1 MAKTRSR
8 RGARRNL
15 TRRGG
20 GKGNRGMEV
29 EKPKLHSVKAKSM
42 KHGAKIHT
50 VIKKK
55 GSLGVTGANI
65 AFDKKQRAEEKAK
78 KYLQKYRVAK
88 GKAEEYLQN
97 FRASESKAQEYLEKY
112 RAALA
117 TAAAAATEAEEDEDD
132 DEEEDEEEEEEE
144 DEGGK
149 KPFIPYVPN
158 GLDNGMKN
166 LLNALE
172 ENAGNNNNSQ

>member
-1 MAKTRSR
+1 MAKTRTR

-20 GKGNRGMEV
+20 GKESGGMDV
-29 EKPKLHSVKAKSM
+29 EKPKLHGVKAKSM

-78 KYLQKYRVAK
+78 KYLQKYLAAK
-88 GKAEEYLQN
+88 AKAE
-97 FRASESKAQEYLEKY
+97 KYLEKFH
-112 RAALA
+112 AA
-117 TAAAAATEAEEDEDD
+117 TAKASTAAKVVEQKEGYEDEDED
-132 DEEEDEEEEEEE
+132 EDEEEEEEE
-144 DEGGK
+144 DEDEEEEEEEGGK
-149 KPFIPYVPN
+149 KPFMPYVPR
-158 GLDNGMKN
+158 GLDNGIKN

-172 ENAGNNNNSQ
+172 KPAGNNNNSR

>member
-1 MAKTRSR
+1 MAKTRTR

-20 GKGNRGMEV
+20 GKESGGMDV
-29 EKPKLHSVKAKSM
+29 EKPKLHGVKAKSM

-78 KYLQKYRVAK
+78 KYLQKYLAAK
-88 GKAEEYLQN
+88 AKAE
-97 FRASESKAQEYLEKY
+97 KYLEKFH
-112 RAALA
+112 AA
-117 TAAAAATEAEEDEDD
+117 TAKASTAAKVVEQKEGYED
-132 DEEEDEEEEEEE
+132 EDEEEEEEE
-144 DEGGK
+144 GGK
-149 KPFIPYVPN
+149 KPFMPYVPR
-158 GLDNGMKN
+158 GLDNGIKN

-172 ENAGNNNNSQ
+172 KPAGNNNNSR

>member
-1 MAKTRSR
+1 MAKTRRR

-20 GKGNRGMEV
+20 GKGTMNV
-29 EKPKLHSVKAKSM
+29 EKPKAQHSVKAKPM
-42 KHGAKIHT
+42 KHGAKGKIHT
-50 VIKKK
+50 IITKK

-132 DEEEDEEEEEEE
+132 DEDEEEKE
-144 DEGGK
+144 EGGK

-172 ENAGNNNNSQ
+172 KPAGNNNNSR

>member
-1 MAKTRSR
+1 
-8 RGARRNL
+8 
-15 TRRGG
+15 
-20 GKGNRGMEV
+20 MEV

-42 KHGAKIHT
+42 KHGAKRHT

-117 TAAAAATEAEEDEDD
+117 TAAAAATEAEEDEDED
-132 DEEEDEEEEEEE
+132 EEDEEEEEEE
-144 DEGGK
+144 EEGGK

-158 GLDNGMKN
+158 ALDNGMKN